1 MASEKLIVLC
11 YDLVVFLFSLI
22 FRKDSV
28 VFAAATLE
36 GLFPSTARPYL
47 FPVVTFTSIVGCISR
62 FVFPSSLFRTVVAPL
77 FLVVDGVTVVPT
89 SAEVALLVPL
99 PRGGICM
106 WSYVR
111 SAVYVFE

>member
-1 MASEKLIVLC
+1 MRSFQPPTLKLRGGGGGGGNVQ
-11 YDLVVFLFSLI
+11 
-22 FRKDSV
+22 
-28 VFAAATLE
+28 AAAWE
-36 GLFPSTARPYL
+36 QRRGMCVWGLNA
-47 FPVVTFTSIVGCISR
+47 TFTSIVGCISR

-106 WSYVR
+106 WSNVFVFGLPLCPFRCVR
-111 SAVYVFE
+111 V